1 MIATQSTYAQA
12 DAPQGVTPLVEMI
25 GIEKHFGGV
34 RAVNGV
40 SLDLHAGEVVG
51 VLGHNGAG
59 KSCLMRI
66 LSGAMIPNEG
76 RIRVRGRDVQIASPQ
91 DARSHGIETIYQ
103 TLALADHL
111 NAPANL
117 FLGRELKTRFGN
129 LDDARMMR
137 EAAEA
142 LRGLNPNFRNLSDPV
157 SRLSG
162 GQRQVIAIAR
172 AIYFDVN
179 ILVMDEPTAALGP
192 SETAMVGDLVR
203 RLKGQGI
210 GIFLV
215 SHDIHDVFD
224 LCDRIVVMNRG
235 VLVGSHRIEDVTKD
249 DVLSLII
256 KGALPD
262 GWTPRSGASSSVS
275 VGPVQ

>member
-1 MIATQSTYAQA
+1 MTSSPTH
-12 DAPQGVTPLVEMI
+12 PTPLVEMTD
-25 GIEKHFGGV
+25 IEKHFGGV

-40 SLDLHAGEVVG
+40 SLDLNPGEVVG

-66 LSGAMIPNEG
+66 LSGAMIPNGGMIKVNG
-76 RIRVRGRDVQIASPQ
+76 RPVTISSPH
-91 DARSHGIETIYQ
+91 DARKLGIETIYQ

-111 NAPANL
+111 DAPANL

-129 LDDARMMR
+129 LDEKRMLDEARKV
-137 EAAEA
+137 
-142 LRGLNPNFRNLSDPV
+142 LRRLNPNFHNLGDAV
-157 SRLSG
+157 SSLSG

-172 AIYFDVN
+172 AIYFDVK
-179 ILVMDEPTAALGP
+179 ILIMDEPTAALGP
-192 SETAMVGDLVR
+192 SETAMVADLIK
-203 RLKGQGI
+203 RLSAEGI

-215 SHDIHDVFD
+215 SHDMHDVFA
-224 LCDRIVVMNRG
+224 LCDRVMVMNKG
-235 VLVGSHRIEDVTKD
+235 VNVGSHRIDEVTKD

-262 GWTPRSGASSSVS
+262 DWTPRNLEVAL
-275 VGPVQ
+275 